1 MRDVVAAVRER
12 GADVLAVGS
21 AAGDMPAALRIEVPE
36 TAEEVAPILEV
47 LPLQRLALA
56 LSLARGG
63 DPDRPRGL
71 SKITRTL

>member
-21 AAGDMPAALRIEVPE
+21 AAGDVAASARIEVLE

-47 LPLQRLALA
+47 LPLQRLALELA
-56 LSLARGG
+56 LARGG
-63 DPDRPRGL
+63 DPDQPRGL
-71 SKITRTL
+71 SKVTRTR

>member
-1 MRDVVAAVRER
+1 LLVTATVQER

-21 AAGDMPAALRIEVPE
+21 AAADLPANLRIDVPA
-36 TAEEVAPILEV
+36 TAEEVAPILEI

-71 SKITRTL
+71 SKVTRTL